1 MILLKRY
8 FKLFLKID
16 YTFLLSLCYNCVLFL
31 FVFNDV
37 KEHFFQA
44 STEAANG
51 NDVEAKEQSSRAR
64 SCDCVR
70 CIRYYFIHF
79 GFGGEETIH
88 NVNKIFNN
96 KILLYFLFQMNIL
109 IYKKI

>member
-1 MILLKRY
+1 M
-8 FKLFLKID
+8 
-16 YTFLLSLCYNCVLFL
+16 CYNCVLFLFL

-44 STEAANG
+44 SSEAANG

-64 SCDCVR
+64 ALV
-70 CIRYYFIHF
+70 IHF
-79 GFGGEETIH
+79 GFGVEETIH

-96 KILLYFLFQMNIL
+96 KILLYYLFQMNIL